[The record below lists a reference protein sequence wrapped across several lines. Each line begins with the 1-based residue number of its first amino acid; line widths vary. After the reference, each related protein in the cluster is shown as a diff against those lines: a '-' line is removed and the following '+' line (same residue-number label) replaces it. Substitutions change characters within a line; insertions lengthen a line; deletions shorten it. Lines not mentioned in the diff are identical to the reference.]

1 MNILRNNPYRL
12 LGVYSN
18 SPTKE
23 RLANHNRMKAF
34 LKVGKTVSF
43 PLDLPQYLSAIQRT
57 EASVMDAEA
66 QLTLPK
72 DQLLYAQFW
81 FVKATHLDEV
91 AFNHLFAGEIDK
103 AEEIWQ
109 KKDTAS
115 SLQNR
120 IVCALMREDYRSAI
134 TCAETLYE
142 NPLYSNQFVSAILG
156 TDGNADI
163 GSLAFRFLD
172 ELCDE
177 VGANKLLPFITDD
190 AWESHVEEKAVKSLV
205 DSIQDAI
212 AIAKKSKGKEAEARL
227 NAGEALRENTRGAFQ
242 QLKGFLS
249 ATDLQYQ
256 MIADKLGLEILQ
268 CGIDYFNGSEEP
280 EAAHKAM
287 SLQKYAQSIVVGQ
300 MAKDRC
306 KENVDIL
313 QKIIDDLPP
322 FEVYAEDK
330 AIQKI
335 LASFVVQ
342 PDLMSY
348 SIKLIKECAPYVVA
362 IKEKIGKRHP
372 YYLNISTRIVDNAIA
387 NVVSEVNE
395 AQLSEDFETLK
406 KALIEAWRTQLYMD
420 KFDLEPEYRDGRY
433 KQNRDVLYKIIHDCS
448 GFESEKLSA
457 LYRYGC
463 GWCNG
468 LNVDDVDLRTDDEFY
483 ISCASIA
490 SFKAYIEK
498 FPSGKHVEEARS
510 KIELLYF
517 RSAKTLLDYRHFI
530 SNFPNSSL
538 VKNAQEAIDK
548 ILKEQ
553 EKQKQ
558 EKQEKAISSCTTT
571 DAVISLYKKEKTAQI
586 DVEKCASKAYELSK
600 SESDY
605 RKVISVFGR
614 ESLWGKKAELKIA
627 ELERK
632 RKGETRKTI
641 LAVSIFLLIL
651 VCIPLCIY
659 FMWGF
664 GGLSKTCYFLALLFG
679 LIVGGCIMSEG
690 SGCGFG
696 IIAGIIALGLGFC
709 GHFFEDISSEK
720 EKNTPEEQMPYQVDS
735 IAVTDDYENDLYSDT
750 TALENS
756 SETENSQAAND
767 YETYIDNQLPTGSKP
782 YKKYYQT
789 RTGRNHLDFKT
800 SDNDY
805 VIIVRDFDTD
815 KVVNHIYIRA
825 NDNGR
830 LYLPDGTYYV
840 YFYGGKGWNPN
851 MKEGNVK
858 GGFVSGG
865 LVQKDGPIVLTNS
878 YGEYT
883 LYPIQNG
890 NLQLQDASEGEAF
903 Q

>member
-34 LKVGKTVSF
+34 LKVGKPVSF
-43 PLDLPQYLSAIQRT
+43 PLDLPQYLSAIKRT

-81 FVKATHLDEV
+81 FVKATRLDEV

-120 IVCALMREDYRSAI
+120 IVCALMREDYRRAI
-134 TCAETLYE
+134 TCAETLYG
-142 NPLYSNQFVSAILG
+142 NPLYSDQFVSAILG
-156 TDGNADI
+156 TDGNADVA
-163 GSLAFRFLD
+163 SLAFRFLD
-172 ELCDE
+172 VLCDE
-177 VGANKLLPFITDD
+177 AGANQLLPFITDD
-190 AWESHVEEKAVKSLV
+190 AWKSHVEEKAVKPLV

-212 AIAKKSKGKEAEARL
+212 AIAKKSKEKGAEARL
-227 NAGEALRENTRGAFQ
+227 NAGEALRENTRSAFQ

-268 CGIDYFNGSEEP
+268 CGIDYFNGSDEP

-322 FEVYAEDK
+322 TEVYAEDK

-362 IKEKIGKRHP
+362 IKEKLGKRHP

-387 NVVSEVNE
+387 NVISEVNE
-395 AQLSEDFETLK
+395 AQLSGDFETLK

-420 KFDLEPEYRDGRY
+420 KFDLEPEYRNGRY
-433 KQNRDVLYKIIHDCS
+433 RENRDVLYKIIYDCK
-448 GFESEKLSA
+448 GFEHETVIA
-457 LYRYGC
+457 LYKYGC

-468 LNVDDVDLRTDDEFY
+468 LNVDDVDLRTDDELY

-498 FPSGKHVEEARS
+498 FPSGKHVEEAKS

-553 EKQKQ
+553 ERQKQ
-558 EKQEKAISSCTTT
+558 EQQKKDKRKNRKNVLFGCIYLLIPVCILCIVYFIFQFEGLSFGTISS
-571 DAVISLYKKEKTAQI
+571 K
-586 DVEKCASKAYELSK
+586 
-600 SESDY
+600 
-605 RKVISVFGR
+605 
-614 ESLWGKKAELKIA
+614 
-627 ELERK
+627 
-632 RKGETRKTI
+632 
-641 LAVSIFLLIL
+641 
-651 VCIPLCIY
+651 
-659 FMWGF
+659 
-664 GGLSKTCYFLALLFG
+664 
-679 LIVGGCIMSEG
+679 
-690 SGCGFG
+690 
-696 IIAGIIALGLGFC
+696 
-709 GHFFEDISSEK
+709 K
-720 EKNTPEEQMPYQVDS
+720 EKNTPEEQMVYQVDTF
-735 IAVTDDYENDLYSDT
+735 ATTDDYENDSYSDA

-767 YETYIDNQLPTGSKP
+767 YETYIDNHLPTGSKP
-782 YKKYYQT
+782 YIKYYQT

-825 NDNGR
+825 NDSGR
-830 LYLPDGTYYV
+830 LYLPDGMYYV

-865 LVQKDGPIVLTNS
+865 LVQKDGPIELTNS

-890 NLQLQDASEGEAF
+890 NLRLQDASEGEAF